1 MAHTKVLTSEKR
13 NNATLSVESSRLVK
27 YSANIY
33 YMEVSDLNV
42 RILYIASLVSKL
54 PFQAPEDCLSSSS
67 HLHPET
73 HSALSALSSVKK
85 QAPLEGPKL
94 PAKLLRNWKLLGHGK
109 HADIKLCFS
118 LSGRFWFQQHR
129 GRSLRIESNHAKGWE
144 EGLCFLHKNDA
155 SFFLGLSGKSLQ
167 CQEPAAAMC
176 TAVSM
181 VSFTI

>member
-33 YMEVSDLNV
+33 YMDVSDLNV

-73 HSALSALSSVKK
+73 HTALSALSSVKK
-85 QAPLEGPKL
+85 QAPL
-94 PAKLLRNWKLLGHGK
+94 
-109 HADIKLCFS
+109 
-118 LSGRFWFQQHR
+118 
-129 GRSLRIESNHAKGWE
+129 
-144 EGLCFLHKNDA
+144 
-155 SFFLGLSGKSLQ
+155 
-167 CQEPAAAMC
+167 
-176 TAVSM
+176 
-181 VSFTI
+181 